1 MKRYR
6 FHPEA
11 RIEVRSAVAWYR
23 ERSSEAARGFA
34 DAVADGT
41 RSIRERPEA
50 WPIWRRA
57 DVRRRVLRRYP
68 YSIFYVIE
76 RDMVVIVAV
85 AHHKRRPG
93 YWLPRL
99 RR

>member
-1 MKRYR
+1 VKRYR

-11 RIEVRSAVAWYR
+11 RIEVQSAAVWYR

-34 DAVADGT
+34 EAVSEGIQ
-41 RSIRERPEA
+41 SIRNHPEA
-50 WPIWRRA
+50 WPTWRRP

-68 YSIFYVIE
+68 YSIFYIVE
-76 RDMVVIVAV
+76 DGVVVIVAI

-93 YWLPRL
+93 YWLGRL
-99 RR
+99 GR